1 MKRVEMVANTIV
13 VIILQ
18 FINVSDQHLQL
29 KLTRCCVLIISI
41 KLEKIN
47 IM

>member
-1 MKRVEMVANTIV
+1 MVADTIV

-18 FINVSDQHLQL
+18 FINVSDQHLHL
-29 KLTRCCVLIISI
+29 KLTGCCVLIISI

>member
-1 MKRVEMVANTIV
+1 MVANTIV

-18 FINVSDQHLQL
+18 FINATDQHL
-29 KLTRCCVLIISI
+29 LTRCCVLIISI

-47 IM
+47 II